1 MTLLL
6 IASVLAVSLPSG
18 DGAIVM
24 LPGIPVHPWEALSNT
39 QLEEMWTYGIQ
50 GYQVTRSGWSGYI
63 LRGPDGSSQILERI
77 AETLEADSTMADSSL
92 WARTLQLAWN
102 TNALA
107 GSWILGDTVG
117 ELPVVPVRT
126 SRWLEAGADTL
137 IVSLPIENTVFMW
150 GGERAGG
157 FHSAAW
163 RGIGTEVIPGGS
175 SGVNVLV
182 TCSVDGSPQDIISLE
197 YIPSELDNFWEERWA
212 PLLGAADS
220 LILRQ
225 MPGGLVTENSLV
237 WIRGTGG
244 QNFYPW
250 TMIPSPSPTAVALV
264 EVDRIVGIIPAAGG
278 DSLPGILIV
287 TMPGNAGS
295 GARAAYAAA
304 LLERIVSRMA
314 LPVGSLCQGVSSE
327 DGSVYLYLSGVD
339 WDEETALAII
349 RDELTPIIFTSPEYQ
364 LLNNAA
370 IKAGIPEMN
379 QQDTITLLATVTGFL
394 NLYAD

>member
-1 MTLLL
+1 MILLL
-6 IASVLAVSLPSG
+6 IASILAVGLPSG

-24 LPGIPVHPWEALSNT
+24 LPGIPVHPWESLSDN

-63 LRGPDGSSQILERI
+63 LNGPDGSSQILEEI
-77 AETLEADSTMADSSL
+77 AETLESDSVMVDSSL
-92 WARTLQLAWN
+92 WARTLQLVWN

-107 GSWILGDTVG
+107 NSWIIGDSVG

-137 IVSLPIENTVFMW
+137 IVSLPIENTVFLW
-150 GGERAGG
+150 GGERAGD
-157 FHSAAW
+157 FHLTAW

-175 SGVNVLV
+175 SAINALV
-182 TCSVDGSPQDIISLE
+182 TCTVEGSPGDIISLE
-197 YIPSELDNFWEERWA
+197 YKPSELDDFWREKWA
-212 PLLGAADS
+212 PLFSAADS
-220 LILRQ
+220 LVLRQ
-225 MPGGLVTENSLV
+225 IPGGLGEKNSLV

-244 QNFYPW
+244 QSFSPW
-250 TMIPSPSPTAVALV
+250 TMIPSPSPPVVASV
-264 EVDRIVGIIPAAGG
+264 EIDRLTGIMPAA
-278 DSLPGILIV
+278 SNVPVSGILVV

-314 LPVGSLCQGVSSE
+314 LPDGSTCQGVSSE
-327 DGSVYLYLSGVD
+327 DGSVFLYISAVD
-339 WDEETALAII
+339 WDEQTALEVI

-370 IKAGIPEMN
+370 IKAGIPEMD
-379 QQDTITLLATVTGFL
+379 QRDTITLLATVTGFL
-394 NLYAD
+394 N